1 MVKKPNHYPTKFMM
15 VVNPSHFA
23 KKVTAVE
30 FVKLLKG
37 LEPIAFG
44 GKLINFSE
52 MLVKMIGNHQSHLS
66 YVPKG
71 KFTLTLQGIGR
82 VNRNA
87 VNKFLSKI
95 VN

>member
-1 MVKKPNHYPTKFMM
+1 MM
-15 VVNPSHFA
+15 VVNPANFA
-23 KKVTAVE
+23 KKVTAIE

-37 LEPIAFG
+37 LDPIAFN

-52 MLVKMIGNHQSHLS
+52 MLVKMIGKHQSHLS

-71 KFTLTLQGIGR
+71 KFSLTLTGIGR
-82 VNRNA
+82 INRNA